1 MNTSFQT
8 ATARPLDIPP
18 SSALPPEPIAPL
30 RDFVVAM
37 TRLVER
43 SQAEDQILREGRHLL
58 ATLIATDDWL
68 PDEFARPHPQFYQQ
82 YLLHCD
88 PLERFCVVSF
98 VWGPGQFTPIHDHQV
113 WGLVGILRGAERAIG
128 YRRLEDGRLEA
139 EGEGDILKAGAVEMV
154 SPSIG
159 DIHAVFNA
167 CPDKPSISI
176 HVYGGN
182 IGAIK
187 RHVFDPQTGAP
198 RAFVSGY
205 SAPATPNL
213 WDKSARVRA
222 AANP

>member
-1 MNTSFQT
+1 MMTSIQT
-8 ATARPLDIPP
+8 SPAHSRNIAASRD
-18 SSALPPEPIAPL
+18 LPPEPIAPL

-43 SQAEDQILREGRHLL
+43 TAVEEQILHEGRDLL
-58 ATLIATDDWL
+58 AGLIANDDWL
-68 PDEFARPHPQFYQQ
+68 PDEYARPHPQFYQQ

-113 WGLVGILRGAERAIG
+113 WGLVGMLRGAERAIG
-128 YRRLEDGRLEA
+128 YRTLEDGRLEA
-139 EGEGDILKAGAVEMV
+139 DGEGDILTAGAVEMV
-154 SPSIG
+154 SPTIG

-182 IGAIK
+182 IGAVK
-187 RHVFDPQTGAP
+187 RHVFDPHTGVP

-205 SAPATPNL
+205 SASTMPNL
-213 WDKSARVRA
+213 WDKSARIRA
-222 AANP
+222 ASGQ